1 MSDMPWTRV
10 QLRLQP
16 PIATLRLDR
25 EAAGN
30 AIDQALVDECTRALD
45 ACGDAISVLVIEGG
59 TEVFCAGADLQDH
72 ADHGDA
78 LAVDPATLYALWRRL
93 AEGPFISIAHVRGR
107 ASAGGVGFA
116 AACDIVLA
124 DASAAFSLP
133 ELLFGLHP
141 ACVLPFLVRRVGFQ
155 RAHFLTLGTR
165 PIGVGEAAAWGLV
178 DAWEADSA
186 ALLRRHLQR
195 MRRLPRDGIARYKAY
210 ARGLHPALD
219 AQQERA
225 VQANRALFGDA
236 GIRASLGRF
245 ARSGL
250 FPWEPDPPPP

>member
-1 MSDMPWTRV
+1 MSDAPWTRV

-16 PIATLRLDR
+16 PIATLRLER
-25 EAAGN
+25 E

-59 TEVFCAGADLQDH
+59 PQVFCAGADLQDH
-72 ADHGDA
+72 ADRGAA
-78 LAVDPATLYALWRRL
+78 LAVDPDALYALWRRL
-93 AEGPFISIAHVRGR
+93 AEGPFISIAHVRGK

-124 DASAAFSLP
+124 DAAAAFSLP

-155 RAHFLTLGTR
+155 RAHFLTLSTR
-165 PIGVGEAAAWGLV
+165 PIGVAEAVAWRLV
-178 DAWEADSA
+178 DAWEADST

-195 MRRLPRDGIARYKAY
+195 LRHLPRDGIARYKAY
-210 ARGLHPALD
+210 ARGLHPGLEAL
-219 AQQERA
+219 QQPA
-225 VQANRALFGDA
+225 VAANRALFGDA
-236 GIRASLGRF
+236 AIRASLERF

-250 FPWEPDPPPP
+250 FPWEADPS